1 MCESE
6 RKWIWTTK
14 STEKSEA
21 CNNLNNIGGISENN
35 QECLMVWE
43 ERAETLTLFSRL
55 YTQNKDNISYS
66 QPA

>member
-1 MCESE
+1 
-6 RKWIWTTK
+6 
-14 STEKSEA
+14 
-21 CNNLNNIGGISENN
+21 
-35 QECLMVWE
+35 MVWE